1 MNKIFKYIGIL
12 TIGISM
18 VACDA
23 GGEPGVGGTATQK
36 LSGEWFLQL
45 TDEANEIIVSYNLFT
60 TSNTAANVATEMWF
74 IDHDVFGAQSKLTV
88 DPNALTFTSTNSPNL
103 DYAAPVAPAEK
114 PVVKLGTSKKV
125 LSATPQTVTVTDGKV
140 LKDSFI
146 APSKTRT
153 DSMYLHITGNYVAN
167 TYQAS
172 EYKITTVAGKA
183 DTTVVWKMTGTAVEP
198 DGPYILRGYRRTGF
212 REDEH

>member
-1 MNKIFKYIGIL
+1 MKKLIYGGLFFLALGL
-12 TIGISM
+12 FS
-18 VACDA
+18 CDA
-23 GGEPGVGGTATQK
+23 GDEPGIGGTATQK

-45 TDEANEIIVSYNLFT
+45 ADEDNKIVVSYNLFT

-88 DPNALTFTSTNSPNL
+88 DPNALTFNSTNSPNL
-103 DYAAPVAPAEK
+103 DYAEPVVPAGK
-114 PVVKLGTSKKV
+114 PVVKLGVTKKV
-125 LSATPQTVTVTDGKV
+125 LSATPQTVSITDGKV

-153 DSMYLHITGNYVAN
+153 DSMYLHITGTYVAN

-183 DTTVVWKMTGTAVEP
+183 DTTVVWKMTGTAVEA
-198 DGPYILRGYRRTGF
+198 DGPYSLRGYRRTGF

>member
-1 MNKIFKYIGIL
+1 MALGLF
-12 TIGISM
+12 S
-18 VACDA
+18 CDA
-23 GGEPGVGGTATQK
+23 GNEPGIEGTATQK

-45 TDEANEIIVSYNLFT
+45 TDDANKVIIPYRLFT
-60 TSNTAANVATEMWF
+60 TSNTSANIATEMWF
-74 IDHDVFGAQSKLTV
+74 IDHNVFDAQSKLTV
-88 DPNALTFTSTNSPNL
+88 DPNALTFTSNKSPNL
-103 DYAAPVAPAEK
+103 DYADPVVPAGK
-114 PVVKLGTSKKV
+114 PVVKLGTNKKV
-125 LSATPQTVTVTDGKV
+125 VSASPQTISITDGKV

-153 DSMYLHITGNYVAN
+153 DSMYLHITGDYVAN

-172 EYKITTVAGKA
+172 EYKITTVEGKA
-183 DTTVVWKMTGTAVEP
+183 DTTVVWKMTGTAIEP

>member
-1 MNKIFKYIGIL
+1 MKKLIYTGMFFL
-12 TIGISM
+12 ALCLFS
-18 VACDA
+18 CDA
-23 GGEPGVGGTATQK
+23 GNEPGIEGTATQK
-36 LSGEWFLQL
+36 MSGEWFLQL
-45 TDEANEIIVSYNLFT
+45 ADDANEVIVSYNLFT

-88 DPNALTFTSTNSPNL
+88 DPATLTFTATNTPNL
-103 DYAAPVAPAEK
+103 DYADPVVPAGK
-114 PVVKLGTSKKV
+114 PVVALGATKKV
-125 LSATPQTVTVTDGKV
+125 LSASPQTMTIADGKV

-153 DSMYLHITGNYVAN
+153 DSMYLQITGNYVAN

-183 DTTVVWKMTGTAVEP
+183 DTVVVWKMTGTAVEP